1 MRLSKIMKFHIAA
14 SDKQQKQIADDI
26 GIGSSTLTRL
36 VGGKGVDS
44 TTTIKIINWLFGEE
58 GS

>member
-1 MRLSKIMKFHIAA
+1 MKFHIAA

-44 TTTIKIINWLFGEE
+44 TTTIKIINWLFGKEE
-58 GS
+58 